1 MALGDVG
8 MFSPAE
14 SQYGTPGA
22 FDKMLQAE
30 AQKRAAYLSSMDQF
44 YENLAESQRQFD
56 ETLGFKTETRDLELD
71 WAQEK
76 FEKEQILDRE
86 VLEANK
92 AHDARLLDLKEREIG
107 GKYEDDLTPFQSF
120 KLFNLAEDEAESK
133 RDVRDVYTD
142 DVSGDRPFGYGPST
156 PTFGKDY
163 VNPYSAPESGSVY
176 PGSGSALD
184 ITGGRRQKD
193 NPNWVPPEF
202 DNMDV
207 DEYDYP

>member
-8 MFSPAE
+8 IFNPAE
-14 SQYGTPGA
+14 SNYGTPGA

-86 VLEANK
+86 
-92 AHDARLLDLKEREIG
+92 RLSAEKEYNEGILSLKERELAG
-107 GKYEDDLTPFQSF
+107 EEDDLSPFQRF
-120 KLFNLAEDEAESK
+120 KVFNMLEKEGES
-133 RDVRDVYTD
+133 RQDVREEGLDLLRPGSS
-142 DVSGDRPFGYGPST
+142 SGTIY
-156 PTFGKDY
+156 GKDY
-163 VNPYSAPESGSVY
+163 ENPYSVKTSAPQSGEVLSL
-176 PGSGSALD
+176 AEKL
-184 ITGGRRQKD
+184 GGRTQAD
-193 NPNWVPPEF
+193 NPNWITPEF
-202 DNMDV
+202 DNINER
-207 DEYDYP
+207 EYDYP